1 MISRYPCVEYPLSV
15 VLVER
20 TGMMKVTVEIMS
32 WLKEDFNYKG
42 QGSLLL
48 EEVVTPGTSIMDLI
62 HLMADKYPK
71 FGKKVFNGQR
81 QELTD
86 YCLVI
91 LNGSIVSAL
100 AELNTEMKK
109 GDTIKFLPFF
119 FGG

>member
-1 MISRYPCVEYPLSV
+1 MV
-15 VLVER
+15 
-20 TGMMKVTVEIMS
+20 KVTVEIIS
-32 WLKEDFNYKG
+32 WLKDDFNHKSS
-42 QGSLLL
+42 GSLVL
-48 EEVVTPGTSIMDLI
+48 EEVVSPGTSVIDLI

-71 FGKKVFNGQR
+71 FGKKVFDYQK

-91 LNGSIVSAL
+91 LNESIVSAS
-100 AELNTEMKK
+100 AELNMELKE